1 MQLWRKSYY
10 SLKDTFLLLSSTL
23 PLLLVIAV
31 YIYSLENVVLTK
43 VYTISVSHKTYQCII
58 VSLSL
63 LSAQQVNI
71 TLDNVSMCKNNTKIV
86 S

>member
-1 MQLWRKSYY
+1 MQLWCKSYY

-63 LSAQQVNI
+63 LSAQQVNT
-71 TLDNVSMCKNNTKIV
+71 TLDNVHV
-86 S
+86 